1 MQQTNRIA
9 DIYRPVEERVKD
21 NNEVERKLTSIEV
34 INQAG
39 RCSAMVRVAPSV
51 TSSPNSMRPLLPGM
65 RNALTIS
72 SARRRSSRSSR
83 AAFARRSVNPPVPA
97 TCITTR

>member
-1 MQQTNRIA
+1 MQEINRIA

-39 RCSAMVRVAPSV
+39 RCH
-51 TSSPNSMRPLLPGM
+51 
-65 RNALTIS
+65 
-72 SARRRSSRSSR
+72 
-83 AAFARRSVNPPVPA
+83 
-97 TCITTR
+97 TC